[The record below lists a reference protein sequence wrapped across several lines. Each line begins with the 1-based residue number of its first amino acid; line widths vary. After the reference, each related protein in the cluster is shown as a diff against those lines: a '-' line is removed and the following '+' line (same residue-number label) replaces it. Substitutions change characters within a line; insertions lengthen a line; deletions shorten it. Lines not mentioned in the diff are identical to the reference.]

1 MSAFPKTLKRGNQVV
16 CFKSNISYF
25 QGDTMKRGS
34 LKLGD
39 VPPYPAL
46 LEAVKR
52 AYNDVSGGRYSHR
65 DLALVAT
72 VVFTG
77 CRIVEVVQLKRRDV
91 DSKRRVVVVRQL
103 KRRGEFQRV
112 VPVPSNLYWE
122 IVTYYLE
129 RAAKDRVFNVSVR
142 QARNIV
148 YSFTEKYLKKRIR
161 PHAIRHSYAVAV
173 LKATKNLEAVR
184 RLLGHRDYTTIKVYL
199 DLTQEDLEQELS
211 KLFS

>member
-1 MSAFPKTLKRGNQVV
+1 
-16 CFKSNISYF
+16 
-25 QGDTMKRGS
+25 MKRGS

-52 AYNDVSGGRYSHR
+52 AWADVDKGRYSPR

-72 VVFTG
+72 LVFTG
-77 CRIVEVVQLKRRDV
+77 CRIGEAVQLRRRDI
-91 DSKRRVVVVRQL
+91 DPKRRVVVIRQL
-103 KRRGEFQRV
+103 KKRGEFQRV

-122 IVTYYLE
+122 VMNYYLDRTAE
-129 RAAKDRVFNVSVR
+129 DRVFNITVR

-148 YSFTEKYLKKRIR
+148 YSFTEKYLRKRVR

-184 RLLGHRDYTTIKVYL
+184 RLLGHRDYSTIKVYL

-211 KLFS
+211 KVFNQE

>member
-1 MSAFPKTLKRGNQVV
+1 
-16 CFKSNISYF
+16 
-25 QGDTMKRGS
+25 MKRGS

-46 LEAVKR
+46 LEAVKK
-52 AYNDVSGGRYSHR
+52 AWSDVCRGKYSSR
-65 DLALVAT
+65 DLALVAAL
-72 VVFTG
+72 VFTG
-77 CRIVEVVQLKRRDV
+77 CRIGEVVQLRRQDV
-91 DSKRRVVVVRQL
+91 DSKRRVVVIRQL
-103 KRRGEFQRV
+103 KKRDEFQRV

-122 IVTYYLE
+122 VMNYYLDRTAE
-129 RAAKDRVFNVSVR
+129 DRVFNISIR

-184 RLLGHRDYTTIKVYL
+184 RLLGHRDYTTINVYL

>member
-1 MSAFPKTLKRGNQVV
+1 
-16 CFKSNISYF
+16 
-25 QGDTMKRGS
+25 MKKGS

-46 LEAVKR
+46 LEAVKK
-52 AYNDVSGGRYSHR
+52 AWSDVGRGKYSPR
-65 DLALVAT
+65 DLALVT
-72 VVFTG
+72 TLVFTG
-77 CRIVEVVQLKRRDV
+77 CRIGEVVQLRRQDV
-91 DSKRRVVVVRQL
+91 DPKRKVVVIRQL
-103 KRRGEFQRV
+103 KKREEFQRV
-112 VPVPSNLYWE
+112 VPVPSSLYWE
-122 IVTYYLE
+122 IMTYYLE
-129 RAAKDRVFNVSVR
+129 RTAEDKVFNITIR

-211 KLFS
+211 KLFSQL

>member
-1 MSAFPKTLKRGNQVV
+1 MKRGN
-16 CFKSNISYF
+16 
-25 QGDTMKRGS
+25 

-46 LEAVKR
+46 LEAVRR
-52 AYNDVSGGRYSHR
+52 AWNDVSRGRYSPR

-72 VVFTG
+72 LVFTG
-77 CRIVEVVQLKRRDV
+77 CRIGEAVQLKWRDV
-91 DSKRRVVVVRQL
+91 DSKRRVVAIRQL
-103 KRRGEFQRV
+103 KKREEFQRV

-122 IVTYYLE
+122 MMAYYLE
-129 RAAKDRVFNVSVR
+129 RTVEDRIFNITIR

-184 RLLGHRDYTTIKVYL
+184 RLLGHRDYSTIKVYL

>member
-1 MSAFPKTLKRGNQVV
+1 
-16 CFKSNISYF
+16 
-25 QGDTMKRGS
+25 MKKGS

-46 LEAVKR
+46 LEAVKK
-52 AYNDVSGGRYSHR
+52 AWSDVSRGRYSPR

-72 VVFTG
+72 LVFTG
-77 CRIVEVVQLKRRDV
+77 CRIGEVVQLRRQDADVKR
-91 DSKRRVVVVRQL
+91 KTVVIRQL
-103 KRRGEFQRV
+103 KKRGEFQRV
-112 VPVPSNLYWE
+112 VPVPSSLYWE
-122 IVTYYLE
+122 IMTYYLDRTAE
-129 RAAKDRVFNVSVR
+129 DRVFNVSVR

-148 YSFTEKYLKKRIR
+148 YSFTEKYLKKKIR

-184 RLLGHRDYTTIKVYL
+184 RLLGHRDYTTIKTYL

-211 KLFS
+211 RLFSYI

>member
-1 MSAFPKTLKRGNQVV
+1 
-16 CFKSNISYF
+16 
-25 QGDTMKRGS
+25 MKRGS

-52 AYNDVSGGRYSHR
+52 AWSDVLRGKFNAR
-65 DLALVAT
+65 DLALTAT
-72 VVFTG
+72 LIFTG
-77 CRIVEVVQLKRRDV
+77 CRIGEVIQLRRQDMDIKRRA
-91 DSKRRVVVVRQL
+91 VVIRQL
-103 KRRGEFQRV
+103 KKREEFQRV
-112 VPVPSNLYWE
+112 VPVPSSLYWE
-122 IVTYYLE
+122 IMNYYLE
-129 RAAKDRVFNVSVR
+129 RTVEVKIFNMSIR

-148 YSFTEKYLKKRIR
+148 YSFTERYLKKKVR

-211 KLFS
+211 KLFGYI

>member
-1 MSAFPKTLKRGNQVV
+1 
-16 CFKSNISYF
+16 
-25 QGDTMKRGS
+25 MKRGS

-46 LEAVKR
+46 LEAVKK
-52 AYNDVSGGRYSHR
+52 AWSDVGRGRYSSR

-72 VVFTG
+72 LVFTG
-77 CRIVEVVQLKRRDV
+77 CRIGEVVQLRRRDV
-91 DSKRRVVVVRQL
+91 DSKRRVVVIKQL
-103 KRRGEFQRV
+103 KKRDEFQRV

-122 IVTYYLE
+122 VMNYYLDRTAE
-129 RAAKDRVFNVSVR
+129 DRVFNISIR

-148 YSFTEKYLKKRIR
+148 YSFTGRYLKKKVR

>member
-1 MSAFPKTLKRGNQVV
+1 
-16 CFKSNISYF
+16 
-25 QGDTMKRGS
+25 MKKGS

-46 LEAVKR
+46 LEAVKK
-52 AYNDVSGGRYSHR
+52 AWSDVGRGRYSPR

-72 VVFTG
+72 LVFTG
-77 CRIVEVVQLKRRDV
+77 CRIGEAVQLRRQDV
-91 DSKRRVVVVRQL
+91 DSKRRVVVIKQL
-103 KRRGEFQRV
+103 KKREEFQRV
-112 VPVPSNLYWE
+112 VPVPSSLYWE
-122 IVTYYLE
+122 IMNYYLE
-129 RAAKDRVFNVSVR
+129 RTVEVKIFNISIR

-148 YSFTEKYLKKRIR
+148 YSFTERYLKKKVR

-184 RLLGHRDYTTIKVYL
+184 RLLGHRDYMTIKVYL

-211 KLFS
+211 RLFSYI